1 MKVNI
6 FYSWQSDLPNSK
18 NRNLIE
24 SCLRKAIRLLK
35 DEIKEVSEF
44 SIESDSRNDIGTP
57 DLTESIF
64 SKIEKCDILIADI
77 SIINVQSNY
86 RRTPNPNVLLE
97 VGYASKAISWS
108 NILCLFNSEFGDIEL
123 LPFDIRTRKPI
134 VYNTQDGTSESKIV
148 LTKVLKAQIK
158 EIIFNRVI
166 DKKEYL
172 STKRN
177 VDLAVQN
184 ILINIC
190 EFIFDRNSVD
200 KYNYDKLLHMSIESL
215 RKALLHKQFLGFFL
229 YRNIET
235 NIDEFINFFN
245 DGLETFFLNEKEK
258 RILAKLVFA
267 LREYKDMIYSE
278 KVLKFV
284 HSNTKYIPQ
293 SAHVINSQNPEN
305 SYLLLEP
312 IENNKAVVIAGGLF
326 GNVSQKIMTNTYEI
340 IDEAVPIFACH
351 INNIIELVNDWISET
366 GKYFII
372 NPKLLEFHS

>member
-184 ILINIC
+184 ILIDIC

-245 DGLETFFLNEKEK
+245 DGLETFFLKEKEK

-284 HSNTKYIPQ
+284 HSNT
-293 SAHVINSQNPEN
+293 
-305 SYLLLEP
+305 
-312 IENNKAVVIAGGLF
+312 
-326 GNVSQKIMTNTYEI
+326 
-340 IDEAVPIFACH
+340 
-351 INNIIELVNDWISET
+351 ET
-366 GKYFII
+366 MK
-372 NPKLLEFHS
+372 KSL